1 MGLFTYTA
9 YMWQGGTIGLESRP
23 YPEQRESDPVSL
35 KTSSF
40 MIYLPLLHTVHV
52 SLVFLVFNL
61 LLYNSL
67 LYVCLFS
74 LCLFMFS

>member
-35 KTSSF
+35 KNLQL
-40 MIYLPLLHTVHV
+40 YPPLLRTVHV

-61 LLYNSL
+61 LLYNII
-67 LYVCLFS
+67 LYIYS
-74 LCLFMFS
+74 IILCLFI